1 MARSRPLMIGGS
13 AAEQK
18 RYQADCDVHTLR
30 EAEEIRK
37 DAKRHAAARRLAAE
51 KAADLQRVA
60 KPAPRSTRAKK

>member
-1 MARSRPLMIGGS
+1 MARNRPMMIGGS
-13 AAEQK
+13 AADQK

-51 KAADLQRVA
+51 KAADLQKVAA
-60 KPAPRSTRAKK
+60 KPAARRAVKK